1 MTRPTLKMALV
12 CSENRATKFSRR
24 SNLVSFTSM
33 KSSRRPRSIPG
44 VTILYG
50 IAAIKSNINDPL
62 NIYLNEISFQSVIS
76 YPSNVM

>member
-1 MTRPTLKMALV
+1 MPILLT
-12 CSENRATKFSRR
+12 
-24 SNLVSFTSM
+24 
-33 KSSRRPRSIPG
+33 G